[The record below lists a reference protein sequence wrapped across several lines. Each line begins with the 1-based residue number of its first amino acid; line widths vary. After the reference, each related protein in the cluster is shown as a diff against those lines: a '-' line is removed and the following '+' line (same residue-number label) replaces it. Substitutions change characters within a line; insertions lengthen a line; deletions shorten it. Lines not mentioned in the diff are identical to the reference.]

1 MKSIYSQTALYA
13 RAQWTMSVL
22 MCSLIVG
29 FFIFGYRPTTQ
40 RRDALRFENAEKVRL
55 LEVNQA
61 RAMNLPK
68 LAYQVD
74 VLRLKLEKN
83 NKKMPKTPGLDLF
96 INDTAQI
103 SSQLGIKKLMHVPG
117 MMRRLDLYCEVPI
130 MMSFEGNFTN
140 ESVFSFIRQLEEMQ
154 RLARV
159 KNLTVRCKDAK
170 LGLVDVN
177 LAMNIY
183 FSEL

>member
-13 RAQWTMSVL
+13 RAQWTMTVI

-40 RRDALRFENAEKVRL
+40 RRNALRFENAEKVRL

-83 NKKMPKTPGLDLF
+83 NKKMPKSPGLDLF

-130 MMSFEGNFTN
+130 MLSFEGDFNNVFNF
-140 ESVFSFIRQLEEMQ
+140 VRQLEEMQ

-159 KNLTVRCKDAK
+159 KNLTVRCKDGK

>member
-13 RAQWTMSVL
+13 RAQWTMSVIL
-22 MCSLIVG
+22 CSLTVG

-40 RRDALRFENAEKVRL
+40 RRDALRYENAEKVRL

-83 NKKMPKTPGLDLF
+83 NKKMPKSPGLDLF

-117 MMRRLDLYCEVPI
+117 MMRRLDLYSEVPI
-130 MMSFEGNFTN
+130 MLSFEGDFNNVFNF
-140 ESVFSFIRQLEEMQ
+140 VRQLEEMQ

-159 KNLTVRCKDAK
+159 KNLTVRCKDGK